1 MCVSKTGSE
10 MELIS
15 HFTWGWMWG
24 HLMAFISSGFQNYP
38 PILFL
43 FREIFPMTT
52 NRNSKAL
59 VFSQLCWS
67 CVNFSVCFHE
77 LFLGCPSS
85 RAQYQVR
92 WRGWQPSCRDETT
105 SKKWTAHRRDS
116 CTRGHRWR
124 RWVAGRCYKCWG
136 PIDMETGPA
145 SVWRMTWL

>member
-1 MCVSKTGSE
+1 MCQRLVVKWNSFHTSRE
-10 MELIS
+10 DECEVTSWPSYLQ
-15 HFTWGWMWG
+15 
-24 HLMAFISSGFQNYP
+24 AFKI
-38 PILFL
+38 ILLFL

-105 SKKWTAHRRDS
+105 SKKWTAHSRDS

-136 PIDMETGPA
+136 PIDMETGPV